1 MPGTHN
7 TDSLSSA
14 AGSSADYSTI
24 TPDGEVKEAGGSLY
38 AYLPAPTV
46 QSHAANLLTLPDGRL
61 GCVWFGGT
69 QEGVPDISIW
79 FSTLEPGSH
88 RWSPAEQLTDDST
101 RSEQNPILFTTPG
114 NELWLLYTAQK
125 AGNQDTAEVRRRISR
140 DSGKTWGPVE
150 TLFPANDTGGVFV
163 RQLPVVLRS
172 GRWIIPIF
180 RCITTPGEKWVGNSD
195 DSAVM
200 ISDDGGASWTEHVL
214 PGSLGCVH
222 MNIQPVADG
231 SLLALFRSRWADSI
245 YESRSTDDGSTWSEP
260 VPTELPNNNSS
271 IQFTALADGRLALVY
286 NHSRAEAS
294 TERRLSL
301 YDEIDDDGL
310 AAEQGQL
317 PEPAAEPASGGSGG
331 SGESRGAFWGTP
343 RSPMTLAISED
354 SGRSW
359 PIRRNLDVG
368 DGYCLSNN
376 SRDGL
381 NREYSYPSIHQGPD
395 GALNIAYTYF
405 RQAIKYVRV
414 DPQWAYE
421 GSSTPGEAQAG
432 TDRAG
437 SDR

>member
-1 MPGTHN
+1 MPN
-7 TDSLSSA
+7 TTTDV
-14 AGSSADYSTI
+14 YSTI
-24 TPDGEVKEAGGSLY
+24 TPDGAVKRADGADF

-79 FSTLEPGSH
+79 FSTLEPGSSQ
-88 RWSPAEQLTDDST
+88 WSEPQQLSDDST
-101 RSEQNPILFTTPG
+101 RSEQNPILFTNTDG
-114 NELWLLYTAQK
+114 ALWLLYTAQK
-125 AGNQDTAEVRRRISR
+125 AGNQDTAEVRRRVST
-140 DSGKTWGPVE
+140 DSGRTWGEVE
-150 TLFPANDTGGVFV
+150 TLFPANQTGGVFV
-163 RQLPVVLRS
+163 RQLPVVLPS
-172 GRWIIPIF
+172 GRLIIPIF

-200 ISDDGGASWTEHVL
+200 ISDDAGATWTETVL

-271 IQFTALADGRLALVY
+271 IQFVALADGRLALVY
-286 NHSRAEAS
+286 NHSRAGEG

-310 AAEQGQL
+310 AEEQGV
-317 PEPAAEPASGGSGG
+317 AEPDASAFAEDDGVK
-331 SGESRGAFWGTP
+331 RAFWGTP

-354 SGRSW
+354 SGRTW

-405 RQAIKYVRV
+405 RQAIKFVRV

-421 GSSTPGEAQAG
+421 GTTTPGGDE
-432 TDRAG
+432 
-437 SDR
+437 

>member
-1 MPGTHN
+1 MTN
-7 TDSLSSA
+7 TTTDE
-14 AGSSADYSTI
+14 YSTI
-24 TPDGEVKEAGGSLY
+24 TPDGAVKKADGADF

-79 FSTLEPGSH
+79 FSTLEPGSSQ
-88 RWSPAEQLTDDST
+88 WSEPQQLSDDST
-101 RSEQNPILFTTPG
+101 RSEQNPILFTNADG
-114 NELWLLYTAQK
+114 NLWLLYTAQK
-125 AGNQDTAEVRRRISR
+125 AGNQDTAEVRRRIST
-140 DSGKTWGPVE
+140 DSGRTWGAVE
-150 TLFPANDTGGVFV
+150 TLFPANETGGVFV
-163 RQLPVVLRS
+163 RQLPVVLPS
-172 GRWIIPIF
+172 GRLIIPIF

-200 ISDDGGASWTEHVL
+200 ISDDACATWTETVL

-286 NHSRAEAS
+286 NHSRAGEG

-310 AAEQGQL
+310 ADEQGV
-317 PEPAAEPASGGSGG
+317 AEPDASAFAEDDGVK
-331 SGESRGAFWGTP
+331 RAFWGTP

-359 PIRRNLDVG
+359 PVRRNLDVG

-405 RQAIKYVRV
+405 RQAIKFVRV

-421 GSSTPGEAQAG
+421 GTTTPGGDA
-432 TDRAG
+432 
-437 SDR
+437 

>member
-1 MPGTHN
+1 MQN
-7 TDSLSSA
+7 TVSNAYSS
-14 AGSSADYSTI
+14 I
-24 TPDGEVKEAGGSLY
+24 TPDGAVKHADGADF

-79 FSTLEPGSH
+79 FSTLEPGSTQ
-88 RWSPAEQLTDDST
+88 WSPAEQLSDDST
-101 RSEQNPILFTTPG
+101 RSEQNPILFAAPDSQ
-114 NELWLLYTAQK
+114 LWLLYTAQK
-125 AGNQDTAEVRRRISR
+125 AGNQDTAEVRRRTST
-140 DSGKTWGPVE
+140 DSGRTWGEVE
-150 TLFPANDTGGVFV
+150 TLFPANETGGVFV
-163 RQLPVVLRS
+163 RQLPVVLPS
-172 GRWIIPIF
+172 GRLIIPIF

-200 ISDDGGASWTEHVL
+200 ISDDGGASWSEHVL

-245 YESRSTDDGSTWSEP
+245 YESRSTDDGTTWSEP

-286 NHSRAEAS
+286 NHSRAEEN

-317 PEPAAEPASGGSGG
+317 TEPAVPAGGAVPGDGAE
-331 SGESRGAFWGTP
+331 RRAFWGTP

-381 NREYSYPSIHQGPD
+381 NREYSYPSVHQGPD

-421 GSSTPGEAQAG
+421 GSTTPGG
-432 TDRAG
+432 DT
-437 SDR
+437 

>member
-1 MPGTHN
+1 MTN
-7 TDSLSSA
+7 TTTDA
-14 AGSSADYSTI
+14 YSTI
-24 TPDGEVKEAGGSLY
+24 TPDGTVKRADGADF

-79 FSTLEPGSH
+79 FSTLELGSSQ
-88 RWSPAEQLTDDST
+88 WSAPQQLSDDST
-101 RSEQNPILFTTPG
+101 RSEQNPILFTAPDG
-114 NELWLLYTAQK
+114 ALWLLYTAQK
-125 AGNQDTAEVRRRISR
+125 AGNQDTAEVRRRTST
-140 DSGKTWGPVE
+140 DSGRTWGEVE
-150 TLFPANDTGGVFV
+150 TLFPANETGGVFV
-163 RQLPVVLRS
+163 RQLPVVLPS
-172 GRWIIPIF
+172 GRLIVPIF

-200 ISDDGGASWTEHVL
+200 ISDDAGATWTEHVL

-245 YESRSTDDGSTWSEP
+245 YESRSTDDGITWSEP

-310 AAEQGQL
+310 AEEQGQL
-317 PEPAAEPASGGSGG
+317 AEPVPGAASSFDDGA
-331 SGESRGAFWGTP
+331 RRAFWGTP

-405 RQAIKYVRV
+405 RQAIKFVRV

-421 GSSTPGEAQAG
+421 GTETPGGLEDGSINAG
-432 TDRAG
+432 
-437 SDR
+437 

>member
-1 MPGTHN
+1 MTN
-7 TDSLSSA
+7 TTTDA
-14 AGSSADYSTI
+14 YSTI
-24 TPDGEVKEAGGSLY
+24 TPDGTVKRADGADF

-79 FSTLEPGSH
+79 FSTLEPGSSQ
-88 RWSPAEQLTDDST
+88 WSEPQQLSDDST
-101 RSEQNPILFTTPG
+101 RSEQNPILFTAPNG
-114 NELWLLYTAQK
+114 ALWLLYTAQK
-125 AGNQDTAEVRRRISR
+125 AGNQDTAEVRRRTSTDGGR
-140 DSGKTWGPVE
+140 TWGEVE
-150 TLFPANDTGGVFV
+150 TLFPANETGGVFV
-163 RQLPVVLRS
+163 RQLPVVLPS
-172 GRWIIPIF
+172 GRLIVPIF

-200 ISDDGGASWTEHVL
+200 ISDDAGATWTEHVL

-231 SLLALFRSRWADSI
+231 TLLALFRSRWADSI

-286 NHSRAEAS
+286 NHSRAEEN

-310 AAEQGQL
+310 AEEQGQL
-317 PEPAAEPASGGSGG
+317 AEPDASAFSEDDGS
-331 SGESRGAFWGTP
+331 RKAFWGTP

-405 RQAIKYVRV
+405 RQAIKFVRV

-421 GSSTPGEAQAG
+421 GTTTPGGDA
-432 TDRAG
+432 
-437 SDR
+437 

>member
-1 MPGTHN
+1 MQT
-7 TDSLSSA
+7 TT
-14 AGSSADYSTI
+14 DYSTI
-24 TPDGEVKEAGGSLY
+24 TPDGVVKEAGDAAF

-79 FSTLEPGSH
+79 FSTLAPGNSQ
-88 RWSPAEQLTDDST
+88 WSAPEQLSDDST
-101 RSEQNPILFTTPG
+101 RSEQNPILFNAPNG
-114 NELWLLYTAQK
+114 ELWLLYTAQK
-125 AGNQDTAEVRRRISR
+125 AGNQDTAEVRRRTSTDGGR
-140 DSGKTWGPVE
+140 SWGEVE
-150 TLFPANDTGGVFV
+150 TLFAANETGGVFV
-163 RQLPVVLRS
+163 RQLPVALPS
-172 GRWIIPIF
+172 GRLIIPIF

-200 ISDDGGASWTEHVL
+200 ISDDFGVTWTEQVL

-222 MNIQPVADG
+222 MNIQPLQDG
-231 SLLALFRSRWADSI
+231 SLLALFRSRWADAI
-245 YESRSTDDGSTWSEP
+245 YESRSTDDGTTWSEP
-260 VPTELPNNNSS
+260 VATELPNNNSS

-286 NHSRAEAS
+286 NHSRAGEA

-310 AAEQGQL
+310 AEEQGQL
-317 PEPAAEPASGGSGG
+317 TEPDASAYAEDDGVK
-331 SGESRGAFWGTP
+331 RAFWGTP
-343 RSPMTLAISED
+343 RSPMTLAVSED
-354 SGRSW
+354 GGRSW

-414 DPQWAYE
+414 DPQWAYS
-421 GSSTPGEAQAG
+421 GSTTPGGEE
-432 TDRAG
+432 
-437 SDR
+437 

>member
-1 MPGTHN
+1 MQTTN
-7 TDSLSSA
+7 
-14 AGSSADYSTI
+14 AGYSTV
-24 TPDGEVKEAGGSLY
+24 TPDGAVKRADGADF

-79 FSTLEPGSH
+79 FSTLEPGSSQ
-88 RWSPAEQLTDDST
+88 WSPAQQLSDDST
-101 RSEQNPILFTTPG
+101 RSEQNPILFTAPG
-114 NELWLLYTAQK
+114 PAGHDGVLWLLYTAQK
-125 AGNQDTAEVRRRISR
+125 AGNQDTAEVRRRTST
-140 DSGKTWGPVE
+140 DSGRTWGPVE
-150 TLFPANDTGGVFV
+150 TLFPANETGGVFV
-163 RQLPVVLRS
+163 RQLPVLLPS
-172 GRWIIPIF
+172 GRLIIPIF

-200 ISDDGGASWTEHVL
+200 ISDDGGSTWSEHIL

-245 YESRSTDDGSTWSEP
+245 YESRSTDDGTTWSEP
-260 VPTELPNNNSS
+260 APTELPNNNSS
-271 IQFTALADGRLALVY
+271 IQFAALADGRLALVY
-286 NHSRAEAS
+286 NHSRAEEN

-317 PEPAAEPASGGSGG
+317 VEPAPVPGAGTDD
-331 SGESRGAFWGTP
+331 GERRAFWGTP

-354 SGRSW
+354 SGRTW

-414 DPQWAYE
+414 EPQWAYE
-421 GSSTPGEAQAG
+421 GSATPGGDNEAGDEQ
-432 TDRAG
+432 
-437 SDR
+437 

>member
-1 MPGTHN
+1 MQN
-7 TDSLSSA
+7 TTTDA
-14 AGSSADYSTI
+14 YSTI
-24 TPDGEVKEAGGSLY
+24 TPDGTVKRADGADY

-79 FSTLEPGSH
+79 FSTLEPGGSQ
-88 RWSPAEQLTDDST
+88 WSAPEQLSNDST
-101 RSEQNPILFTTPG
+101 RSEQNPILFTAPDG
-114 NELWLLYTAQK
+114 LLWLLYTAQK
-125 AGNQDTAEVRRRISR
+125 AGNQDTAEVRRRIST
-140 DSGKTWGPVE
+140 DSGRTWGEVE
-150 TLFPANDTGGVFV
+150 TLFPANETGGVFV
-163 RQLPVVLRS
+163 RQLPVVLPS
-172 GRWIIPIF
+172 GRLIVPIF

-200 ISDDGGASWTEHVL
+200 ISDDAGATWTEHVL

-286 NHSRAEAS
+286 NHSRAEEN

-310 AAEQGQL
+310 AEEQGQL
-317 PEPAAEPASGGSGG
+317 AEPVPGAASSDGDA
-331 SGESRGAFWGTP
+331 RRAFWGTP

-405 RQAIKYVRV
+405 RQAIKFVRV
-414 DPQWAYE
+414 DPQWAHE
-421 GSSTPGEAQAG
+421 GTETPGGLEDSSIHAG
-432 TDRAG
+432 
-437 SDR
+437 

>member
-1 MPGTHN
+1 MQN
-7 TDSLSSA
+7 TTTDA
-14 AGSSADYSTI
+14 YSTI
-24 TPDGEVKEAGGSLY
+24 TPDGQVKRADGADY

-79 FSTLEPGSH
+79 FSALEPGSSQ
-88 RWSPAEQLTDDST
+88 WSEPQQLSDDSA
-101 RSEQNPILFTTPG
+101 RSEQNPILFTAPD
-114 NELWLLYTAQK
+114 ESLWLLYTAQK
-125 AGNQDTAEVRRRISR
+125 AGNQDTAEVRRRIST
-140 DSGKTWGPVE
+140 DSGRTWGEVE
-150 TLFPANDTGGVFV
+150 TLFAANETGGVFV
-163 RQLPVVLRS
+163 RQLPVVLPS
-172 GRWIIPIF
+172 GRLIVPIF

-200 ISDDGGASWTEHVL
+200 ISDDAGATWSEHVL

-286 NHSRAEAS
+286 NHSRAEEN

-310 AAEQGQL
+310 AEEQGQL
-317 PEPAAEPASGGSGG
+317 AEPVPGAAVAVD
-331 SGESRGAFWGTP
+331 GERRAFWGTP

-359 PIRRNLDVG
+359 PVRRNLDVG

-395 GALNIAYTYF
+395 GSLNIAYTYF
-405 RQAIKYVRV
+405 RQAIKFVRV
-414 DPQWAYE
+414 DPQWAYD
-421 GSSTPGEAQAG
+421 GTQTPGGLEDGAINAG
-432 TDRAG
+432 
-437 SDR
+437 

>member
-1 MPGTHN
+1 MTN
-7 TDSLSSA
+7 TTTDA
-14 AGSSADYSTI
+14 YSTI
-24 TPDGEVKEAGGSLY
+24 TPDGTVKRADGADF

-79 FSTLEPGSH
+79 FSTLEPGSSQ
-88 RWSPAEQLTDDST
+88 WSEPQQLSDDST
-101 RSEQNPILFTTPG
+101 RSEQNPILFTASDTS
-114 NELWLLYTAQK
+114 LWLLYTAQK
-125 AGNQDTAEVRRRISR
+125 AGNQDTAEVRRRTST
-140 DSGKTWGPVE
+140 DSGRTWGEVE
-150 TLFPANDTGGVFV
+150 TLFPANETGGVFV
-163 RQLPVVLRS
+163 RQLPVVLPS
-172 GRWIIPIF
+172 GRLIVPIF

-200 ISDDGGASWTEHVL
+200 ISDDAGATWTEHVL

-231 SLLALFRSRWADSI
+231 TLLALFRSRWADSI
-245 YESRSTDDGSTWSEP
+245 YESRSTDDGTTWSEP

-310 AAEQGQL
+310 AEEQGQV
-317 PEPAAEPASGGSGG
+317 AEPDASAFSEDDGS
-331 SGESRGAFWGTP
+331 RKAFWGTP

-405 RQAIKYVRV
+405 RQAIKFVRV
-414 DPQWAYE
+414 DPQWAYD
-421 GSSTPGEAQAG
+421 GTTTPGGDE
-432 TDRAG
+432 
-437 SDR
+437 

>member
-1 MPGTHN
+1 MPSTDAPA
-7 TDSLSSA
+7 TDSLRA
-14 AGSSADYSTI
+14 NYSTI

-79 FSTLEPGSH
+79 FSTLELGS
-88 RWSPAEQLTDDST
+88 RQWSPAEQLSNDAT
-101 RSEQNPILFTTPG
+101 RSEQNPILFAAPD
-114 NELWLLYTAQK
+114 NRLWLLYTAQK
-125 AGNQDTAEVRRRISR
+125 AGNQDTAEVRRRISA
-140 DSGKTWGPVE
+140 DSGRTWGPVE
-150 TLFPANDTGGVFV
+150 TMFPANESGGVFV
-163 RQLPVVLRS
+163 RQLPVVLPS

-200 ISDDGGASWTEHVL
+200 ISDDAGATWSEHVL

-245 YESRSTDDGSTWSEP
+245 YESRSADGGTTWSEP

-271 IQFTALADGRLALVY
+271 IQFVALADGRLALVY

-310 AAEQGQL
+310 AEEQGQIT
-317 PEPAAEPASGGSGG
+317 EPVVTAGQVAGSPAGDGG
-331 SGESRGAFWGTP
+331 ERKAFWGTP

-381 NREYSYPSIHQGPD
+381 NREYSYPSIHQSPD

-405 RQAIKYVRV
+405 RQAIKYVRL
-414 DPQWAYE
+414 DPQWAYD
-421 GSSTPGEAQAG
+421 GTGTPGETA
-432 TDRAG
+432 DRAG
-437 SDR
+437 NGAQ

>member
-1 MPGTHN
+1 MPNIT
-7 TDSLSSA
+7 TDE
-14 AGSSADYSTI
+14 YSTI
-24 TPDGEVKEAGGSLY
+24 TPDGRVKRADGADF

-79 FSTLEPGSH
+79 FSTLEPGSPQ
-88 RWSPAEQLTDDST
+88 WSEPAQLSDDST
-101 RSEQNPILFTTPG
+101 RSEQNPILFVAPDKA
-114 NELWLLYTAQK
+114 LWLLYTAQK
-125 AGNQDTAEVRRRISR
+125 AGNQDTAEVRRRISL
-140 DSGKTWGPVE
+140 DSGRTWGDVE
-150 TLFPANDTGGVFV
+150 TLFPANETGGVFV
-163 RQLPVVLRS
+163 RQLPVVLPS
-172 GRWIIPIF
+172 GRLIIPIF

-200 ISDDGGASWTEHVL
+200 ISDDAGATWTQHVL

-222 MNIQPVADG
+222 MNIQRVADG

-245 YESRSTDDGSTWSEP
+245 YASRSTDDGSTWSEP
-260 VPTELPNNNSS
+260 APTELPNNNSS
-271 IQFTALADGRLALVY
+271 IQFVALTDGRLALVY
-286 NHSRAEAS
+286 NHSRASEG

-310 AAEQGQL
+310 AEEQGQVT
-317 PEPAAEPASGGSGG
+317 EPVAAAHDDGVK
-331 SGESRGAFWGTP
+331 RAFWGTP

-354 SGRSW
+354 SGRTW

-381 NREYSYPSIHQGPD
+381 NREYSYPSIHEGPD

-421 GSSTPGEAQAG
+421 GSTTPGGDA
-432 TDRAG
+432 
-437 SDR
+437 

>member
-1 MPGTHN
+1 MRN
-7 TDSLSSA
+7 TTTDA
-14 AGSSADYSTI
+14 YSTI
-24 TPDGEVKEAGGSLY
+24 TPDGQVKRADGADF

-79 FSTLEPGSH
+79 FSTLEPGSIQ
-88 RWSPAEQLTDDST
+88 WSDAVQLSDDST
-101 RSEQNPILFTTPG
+101 RSEQNPILFVAPDKA
-114 NELWLLYTAQK
+114 LWLLYTAQK
-125 AGNQDTAEVRRRISR
+125 AGNQDTAEVRRRISL
-140 DSGKTWGPVE
+140 DSGRTWGDVE
-150 TLFPANDTGGVFV
+150 TLFPANETGGVFV
-163 RQLPVVLRS
+163 RQLPVVLPS
-172 GRWIIPIF
+172 GRLIIPIF

-200 ISDDGGASWTEHVL
+200 ISDDAGTTWTQHVL

-271 IQFTALADGRLALVY
+271 IQFVALTDGRLALVY

-310 AAEQGQL
+310 AEEQGQL
-317 PEPAAEPASGGSGG
+317 TEPVAAAQDDGVK
-331 SGESRGAFWGTP
+331 RAFWGTP

-405 RQAIKYVRV
+405 RQAIKFVRV
-414 DPQWAYE
+414 DPQWAYQ
-421 GSSTPGEAQAG
+421 GSTTPGGDA
-432 TDRAG
+432 
-437 SDR
+437 

>member
-1 MPGTHN
+1 MT
-7 TDSLSSA
+7 
-14 AGSSADYSTI
+14 
-24 TPDGEVKEAGGSLY
+24 
-38 AYLPAPTV
+38 
-46 QSHAANLLTLPDGRL
+46 
-61 GCVWFGGT
+61 
-69 QEGVPDISIW
+69 
-79 FSTLEPGSH
+79 
-88 RWSPAEQLTDDST
+88 
-101 RSEQNPILFTTPG
+101 
-114 NELWLLYTAQK
+114 
-125 AGNQDTAEVRRRISR
+125 
-140 DSGKTWGPVE
+140 VE
-150 TLFPANDTGGVFV
+150 TLFAANETGGVFV
-163 RQLPVVLRS
+163 RQLPVVLPS
-172 GRWIIPIF
+172 GRLIVPIF

-200 ISDDGGASWTEHVL
+200 ISDDAGATWTEAVL

-245 YESRSTDDGSTWSEP
+245 YESRSTDDGTTWSEP

-271 IQFTALADGRLALVY
+271 IQFVALADGRLALVY
-286 NHSRAEAS
+286 NHSRAEEG

-310 AAEQGQL
+310 AEEQGQL
-317 PEPAAEPASGGSGG
+317 AEPVPGAAVSTEGAP
-331 SGESRGAFWGTP
+331 RGAFWGTP

-354 SGRSW
+354 SGRTW

-405 RQAIKYVRV
+405 RQAIKFVRV
-414 DPQWAYE
+414 DPQWAYD
-421 GSSTPGEAQAG
+421 GTTTPGGDA
-432 TDRAG
+432 
-437 SDR
+437 

>member
-1 MPGTHN
+1 MPN
-7 TDSLSSA
+7 TTKDA
-14 AGSSADYSTI
+14 YSTI
-24 TPDGEVKEAGGSLY
+24 TPDGAVKRADGADF

-79 FSTLEPGSH
+79 FSTLEPGSSQ
-88 RWSPAEQLTDDST
+88 WSEPAQLSDDST
-101 RSEQNPILFTTPG
+101 RSEQNPILFTAPDTS
-114 NELWLLYTAQK
+114 LWLLYTAQK
-125 AGNQDTAEVRRRISR
+125 AGNQDTAEVRRRIST
-140 DSGKTWGPVE
+140 DSGRTWGPVE
-150 TLFPANDTGGVFV
+150 TLFPANETGGVFV
-163 RQLPVVLRS
+163 RQLPVVLPS
-172 GRWIIPIF
+172 GRLIVPIF

-200 ISDDGGASWTEHVL
+200 ISDDAGATWTETVL

-245 YESRSTDDGSTWSEP
+245 YESRSTDDGTTWSEP

-271 IQFTALADGRLALVY
+271 IQFVALADGRLALVY
-286 NHSRAEAS
+286 NHSRAEEN

-310 AAEQGQL
+310 AEEQGQL
-317 PEPAAEPASGGSGG
+317 AEPVPGAAVSTEGAP
-331 SGESRGAFWGTP
+331 RGAFWGTP

-354 SGRSW
+354 SGRTW

-405 RQAIKYVRV
+405 RQAIKFVRV
-414 DPQWAYE
+414 DPQWAYD
-421 GSSTPGEAQAG
+421 GTTTPGGDA
-432 TDRAG
+432 
-437 SDR
+437 